1 MVFVERLYDWFVEDM
16 DIVDQGLPT
25 PPYMVQR
32 VGLQMRIL
40 YGFSSL
46 LQGNQL
52 DLLQVTWLVS
62 ICSL

>member
-1 MVFVERLYDWFVEDM
+1 MVFVERLYDWLVEDM

-32 VGLQMRIL
+32 VGLHMRIL